1 MILNQIFIFTIGEK
15 REEAKGQI
23 GIGKS
28 LEQLKKILQWAQE
41 SGKKNG
47 EGDSLVETGDFFYK
61 ERYVKYIDFIL
72 TLYGQGVK
80 KGEEAWKEME
90 KSPRCRRCSHAS
102 CMRLKIA
109 EALLLE
115 RKGEAEKAVK
125 AYREL
130 AEEQPDNLYARAKL
144 IYEEKPI
151 YEEKL
156 V

>member
-1 MILNQIFIFTIGEK
+1 
-15 REEAKGQI
+15 
-23 GIGKS
+23 
-28 LEQLKKILQWAQE
+28 
-41 SGKKNG
+41 
-47 EGDSLVETGDFFYK
+47 
-61 ERYVKYIDFIL
+61 
-72 TLYGQGVK
+72 
-80 KGEEAWKEME
+80 
-90 KSPRCRRCSHAS
+90 
-102 CMRLKIA
+102 MRLKIA